1 MNFLDFR
8 TGSEYK
14 FSEIADFLVENG
26 YEQSYMVEKKGEFSR
41 RGDILDIF
49 PPNMENPIRFEF
61 FDEELESIRE
71 FDVDSQRSLS
81 RLEEIKIFGNIL
93 SGNNYELVEV
103 LGEVDT
109 NPLLLPKVLKLLL
122 GKEQVEKLK
131 NHLRDTDGIIAPEK
145 ITAELEDIFKAQQ
158 KLKK

>member
-1 MNFLDFR
+1 
-8 TGSEYK
+8 
-14 FSEIADFLVENG
+14 
-26 YEQSYMVEKKGEFSR
+26 
-41 RGDILDIF
+41 
-49 PPNMENPIRFEF
+49 MENLVGVTKSGFEY
-61 FDEELESIRE
+61 SIPKKN
-71 FDVDSQRSLS
+71 L
-81 RLEEIKIFGNIL
+81 
-93 SGNNYELVEV
+93 NNYDLIEV

-131 NHLRDTDGIIAPEK
+131 NHLRDADGIIGPEK

>member
-1 MNFLDFR
+1 MKNLVGVTKSGF
-8 TGSEYK
+8 EY
-14 FSEIADFLVENG
+14 SIP
-26 YEQSYMVEKKGEFSR
+26 KKN
-41 RGDILDIF
+41 L
-49 PPNMENPIRFEF
+49 
-61 FDEELESIRE
+61 
-71 FDVDSQRSLS
+71 
-81 RLEEIKIFGNIL
+81 
-93 SGNNYELVEV
+93 NNYELVEV